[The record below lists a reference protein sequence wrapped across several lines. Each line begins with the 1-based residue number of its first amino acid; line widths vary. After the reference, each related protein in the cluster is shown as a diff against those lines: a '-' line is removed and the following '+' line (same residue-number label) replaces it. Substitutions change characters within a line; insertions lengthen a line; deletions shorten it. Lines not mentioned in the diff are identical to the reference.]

1 MGKRCIAALA
11 ALMALLAISGL
22 LYGCASGQS
31 AVGSADEYVPSTG
44 GQTEDSGSETENIP
58 DLNLSA
64 DRKIIY
70 TAQMRF
76 VCDEP
81 GDALRFFT
89 DKAEELGGYVA
100 SSSSDTQGSSR
111 VTSAQITLRLP
122 SGTLEAFR
130 DYAAG
135 LGSVRSFEMNSDD
148 ITDEYYDLD
157 ARLTQ
162 AKAQE
167 QQLLS
172 FMEQA
177 ESIEDTLRIYEELG
191 NIREEIDV
199 MEGRRRMWDKQ
210 VTYSTLTI
218 YITATPSY
226 VEDSPEF
233 IRIIAMSDAWQLARR
248 GFINVGRGTLNFISW
263 LFIAIGWLLIPGAI
277 AGSILWL
284 IRLLRRRMK
293 NKTAKN
299 PAAPGQRPGE

>member
-11 ALMALLAISGL
+11 ALMALLAVSGL
-22 LYGCASGQS
+22 LYGCASSES
-31 AVGSADEYVPSTG
+31 AVGSADDYVPPTG
-44 GQTEDSGSETENIP
+44 GQTADLGNETKDIP
-58 DLNLSA
+58 DVDLSA

-70 TAQMRF
+70 TAHMRF

-81 GDALRFFT
+81 GEALRIFA

-135 LGSVRSFEMNSDD
+135 LGSVRSFEMNSSD
-148 ITDEYYDLD
+148 ITDEYYDLE

-167 QQLLS
+167 QQLLT

-177 ESIEDTLRIYEELG
+177 ETIEDTLRIYEELG
-191 NIREEIDV
+191 NIREEIEV
-199 MEGRRRMWDKQ
+199 MEGRQRMWDKQ
-210 VTYSTLTI
+210 VAYSTLTI
-218 YITATPSY
+218 SITATPSY

-233 IRIIAMSDAWQLARR
+233 IRVIAMSEAWQLARR

-263 LFIAIGWLLIPGAI
+263 LFVAICWLLIPGAI
-277 AGSILWL
+277 VGGILL
-284 IRLLRRRMK
+284 LVRFLRRRRK
-293 NKTAKN
+293 NR
-299 PAAPGQRPGE
+299 PAAPPQRPGE

>member
-1 MGKRCIAALA
+1 MSRRIIVPLA
-11 ALMALLAISGL
+11 VLMALLAMSGL
-22 LYGCASGQS
+22 LYGCASSNS
-31 AVGSADEYVPSTG
+31 AVGSADVYVPPAE
-44 GQTEDSGSETENIP
+44 GQTKDSGSETEKIP
-58 DLNLSA
+58 DLDLSA

-100 SSSSDTQGSSR
+100 ASSSDTQGSSR

-167 QQLLS
+167 QQLLT

-177 ESIEDTLRIYEELG
+177 ETIEDTLRVYEELG

-210 VTYSTLTI
+210 VAYSTLTI
-218 YITATPSY
+218 SITATPSY

-233 IRIIAMSDAWQLARR
+233 IRVIAMSDAWQLARR

-277 AGSILWL
+277 VGGILL
-284 IRLLRRRMK
+284 LVRFLRRRRMSK
-293 NKTAKN
+293 PAKS
-299 PAAPGQRPGE
+299 PMPPQRPGE